1 MFFLSKR
8 PKIGQNFYFA
18 FFLICNLTS
27 QRYAEGKDDAGTKRD
42 YSLKPLVFN
51 QYLRDLT
58 SAIRYVCIQLT
69 VCWK

>member
-27 QRYAEGKDDAGTKRD
+27 QRYAEGTDDAGTKMNH
-42 YSLKPLVFN
+42 SLKPLVFN

-58 SAIRYVCIQLT
+58 SAIRYVCIQHT

>member
-27 QRYAEGKDDAGTKRD
+27 QCYAEGKADAGTKRD
-42 YSLKPLVFN
+42 YSLKPPVEMFV
-51 QYLRDLT
+51 Y
-58 SAIRYVCIQLT
+58 SS
-69 VCWK
+69 

>member
-27 QRYAEGKDDAGTKRD
+27 QRYAEGKTDAGTKWD
-42 YSLKPLVFN
+42 SN

-58 SAIRYVCIQLT
+58 SASRNVCSSS
-69 VCWK
+69 